1 MEGEL
6 LRLHVE
12 HGGAEHVAGHEVGRE
27 LHAAEAGINQTGNQL
42 GQQRLG
48 YAGHALDEHMAVGQD
63 GGQDEFYGFL
73 LAHDDLGNLVAQL
86 LDALRELR
94 EVRAGG

>member
-1 MEGEL
+1 
-6 LRLHVE
+6 V
-12 HGGAEHVAGHEVGRE
+12 
-27 LHAAEAGINQTGNQL
+27 
-42 GQQRLG
+42 
-48 YAGHALDEHMAVGQD
+48 AVGQD
-63 GGQDEFYGFL
+63 GGQDELYGFL